1 MEIERNEKKLVD
13 THAHLHM
20 PHFKSDFQSVLE
32 RTSRLRFVLNVSTSL
47 NDIQPCI
54 DVAKNLGNT
63 YVAIGIHPHD
73 SKDAFKT
80 GTAYLDI
87 LEKSATKVNRVI
99 AIGEIGLDYY
109 RNLSPVDVQK
119 KIFADQVTLA
129 LHLKL
134 PIILH
139 IRDAYDDTYDILR
152 AFSYG
157 SLRGIV
163 HAFSSDEIWAKRFV
177 KLGFKIGIGGPI
189 TYPKN
194 EMLRSVVKIIGEE
207 NIVPETDCPYLPP
220 QPYRGKRNEPA
231 YVSYVYEELE
241 KIFNYDISEQLW
253 KNVKEIFEG
262 SFDDSFKNIEQNT
275 ESGDDEK

>member
-1 MEIERNEKKLVD
+1 MDMGRDERYLVD

-20 PHFKSDFQSVLE
+20 PHFKSDFQDVLE

-54 DVAKNLGNT
+54 DIAKNLGNT

-80 GTAYLDI
+80 GTEYLDT
-87 LEKSATKVNRVI
+87 LEKTATKVNRVI

-119 KIFADQVTLA
+119 KVFADQVALA

-139 IRDAYDDTYDILR
+139 IRDSYNDTYDILR
-152 AFSYG
+152 AFSFEN
-157 SLRGIV
+157 LRGIV

-220 QPYRGKRNEPA
+220 QPYRGKRNEPI

-241 KIFNYDISEQLW
+241 KIFGHDISERLW
-253 KNVKEIFEG
+253 KNVQEIFEG
-262 SFDDSFKNIEQNT
+262 TLAESFTNIEQST
-275 ESGDDEK
+275 ESGDGEK

>member
-1 MEIERNEKKLVD
+1 MEIERYEKKLVD

-20 PHFKSDFQSVLE
+20 PHFKSDFQGVLE

-47 NDIQPCI
+47 NDMQPCI
-54 DVAKNLGNT
+54 DVAKNLRNT

-80 GTAYLDI
+80 GTEYLDI
-87 LEKSATKVNRVI
+87 MEKSATKANKVI

-119 KIFADQVTLA
+119 KVFADQVALA

-152 AFSYG
+152 TFSYG

-220 QPYRGKRNEPA
+220 QPYRGKRNEPI
-231 YVSYVYEELE
+231 YVSYVYDELE
-241 KIFNYDISEQLW
+241 KIFGHDISERLW
-253 KNVKEIFEG
+253 KNVQEIFEG
-262 SFDDSFKNIEQNT
+262 SRAESFTNIKQCT